1 VAVSFRVPAT
11 SANLGPGFDCLGVA
25 VSLYN
30 TFTLA
35 ESEQDVVPTLGDGS
49 PNLAWQ
55 AVDRLYR
62 HLDRPRPALT
72 LSQGIEIPLSRG
84 LGSSA
89 SAVVGGL
96 SCANAI
102 AGSPLSPDDLL
113 TLATEMEGHP
123 DNVAPALFGGCVLSV
138 GTPPRCARLPWPPD
152 WQLVLAIPDFP
163 LSTAAA
169 RAALPGAIPLHDAA
183 FTAGRA
189 ALLVAAA
196 HQGRTDW
203 LSVALQDRLHQ
214 PYRRGLVRGYDE
226 VETAA
231 LAAGAHG
238 LTLSGAGP
246 TLAAW
251 TSPERAAAVGTA
263 MGTAWRSLGVYAE
276 IVTADIDSRGAA
288 PIG

>member
-1 VAVSFRVPAT
+1 VAVSYRVPAT

-25 VSLYN
+25 LSLYN
-30 TFTLA
+30 TFTLTP
-35 ESEQDVVPTLGDGS
+35 SEQDVVPTLSDGS
-49 PNLAWQ
+49 KNLAWQ
-55 AVDRLYR
+55 AVERLYA

-72 LSQGIEIPLSRG
+72 LTQSVEIPLSRG

-96 SCANAI
+96 ACANAV
-102 AGSPLSPDDLL
+102 AGSPLSTDDLL
-113 TLATEMEGHP
+113 VLATEMEGHP
-123 DNVAPALFGGCVLSV
+123 DNVAPALLGGCILSV
-138 GTPPRCARLPWPPD
+138 GHPPLSVRLPWPQD

-163 LSTAAA
+163 LSTSAA
-169 RAALPGAIPLHDAA
+169 RAALPGNIPHADAA

-196 HQGRTDW
+196 HQGRADW
-203 LSVALQDRLHQ
+203 LTAALQDRLHQ

-226 VETAA
+226 VECAA
-231 LAAGAHG
+231 LASGAYG

-251 TSPERAAAVGTA
+251 TSPERAGAVGQA
-263 MGTAWRSLGVYAE
+263 MATAWRELGVYAE
-276 IVTADIDSRGAA
+276 VVTADIDTKGATA
-288 PIG
+288 VG